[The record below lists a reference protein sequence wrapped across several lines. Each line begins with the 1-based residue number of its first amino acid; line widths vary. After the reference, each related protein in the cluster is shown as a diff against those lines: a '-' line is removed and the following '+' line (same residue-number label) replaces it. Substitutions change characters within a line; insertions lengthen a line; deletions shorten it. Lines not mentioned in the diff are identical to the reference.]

1 VKRVFSITDLA
12 RLYIKSLEEAGE
24 KVSMAE
30 DVPRREASIFLVH
43 RAMTNQTRHY
53 HDLAH
58 LFQVA
63 RGLPPLGRLA
73 AIYHDTIYF
82 QIDGG
87 FPPGVVELMHDV
99 VESNERGIFLTQ
111 TPDKLL
117 RDVMS
122 IFGMTPGQ
130 ELSPAKGI
138 NEFLSAV
145 LAVRELRDDLETKA
159 LWTIAAC
166 IEGTIPFRHPIDGIS
181 AQDGLA
187 MRLATLHNHDST
199 LSSSEIERIVKLTAM
214 MANADVASFG
224 KDELGPFIENTW
236 QLLPETNAECYS
248 MTCSIQDY
256 REALQRM
263 KSFLSQLDPD
273 LIFRRYHDEPEDFEA
288 MLDNARKN
296 LLGANDY
303 LRAHIV
309 ALALLQALAQAT
321 GGDGPI
327 SYFTGLT
334 ESSHSK
340 FQRLI
345 EKSPHSLHGSETYR
359 NEQVAQ
365 ALCGKHSTSTRFDHG
380 LSPLAAFFYET
391 LDAAELHQLE
401 CRIPMNQSDASS
413 WRQFLSTVPP
423 RIVREV
429 ALVLCETAYVRR
441 HALASLIA
449 HASS

>member
-1 VKRVFSITDLA
+1 MKRVYSITDLA
-12 RLYIKSLEEAGE
+12 RLYSKSLEEAGE
-24 KVSMAE
+24 KVLMAK
-30 DVPRREASIFLVH
+30 DVARREASIFLVH
-43 RAMTNQTRHY
+43 RAMTNPTRHY

-63 RGLPPLGRLA
+63 RGLPPLARLA

-87 FPPGVVELMHDV
+87 FPPGVGELMHDV

-111 TPDKLL
+111 TPDNLL
-117 RDVMS
+117 RDVML

-130 ELSPAKGI
+130 ELSPARGI

-145 LAVRELRDDLETKA
+145 LAVRELRDDLESKA

-166 IEGTIPFRHPIDGIS
+166 IEATIPFRHPIEGIS

-187 MRLATLHNHDST
+187 MRLATLIGNDST
-199 LSSSEIERIVKLTAM
+199 LSPCEIERIVKLAAR

-224 KDELGPFIENTW
+224 KDQLGPFIENTW

-248 MTCSIQDY
+248 MTCSIRDY

-263 KSFLSQLDPD
+263 KFFLSQLDPD
-273 LIFRRYHDEPEDFEA
+273 LIFRRYDDEPEDFEA

-296 LLGANDY
+296 LLGANEY

-309 ALALLQALAQAT
+309 ALALLQALSQAT

-327 SYFTGLT
+327 CYFTGLT

-345 EKSPHSLHGSETYR
+345 EKSAHTLHGSQTYR
-359 NEQVAQ
+359 NEQVTQ
-365 ALCGKHSTSTRFDHG
+365 ALRENHSSASRFDHG

-391 LDAAELHQLE
+391 LEEAELHELE
-401 CRIPMNQSDASS
+401 RRIPENQGDASS
-413 WRQFLSTVPP
+413 WQQFLSMVPP

-441 HALASLIA
+441 RALESLIA
-449 HASS
+449 HVSP